1 MRNINKVILVGHV
14 GRDAEVRYG
23 PTGNPIAVFSLAT
36 TEVWTDQN
44 GKRNEKTEWHRIV
57 SWGKLAEFCRQYI
70 TKGKFIWVEGSI
82 RTNSWKDR
90 DGNQR
95 TTYEIRARDIAIL
108 EPKEM
113 KPTVEEAPSLAEA
126 PITEDLPISDDDIP
140 F

>member
-36 TEVWTDQN
+36 TDVWTDQN

-113 KPTVEEAPSLAEA
+113 KPTVEEAASLPEA